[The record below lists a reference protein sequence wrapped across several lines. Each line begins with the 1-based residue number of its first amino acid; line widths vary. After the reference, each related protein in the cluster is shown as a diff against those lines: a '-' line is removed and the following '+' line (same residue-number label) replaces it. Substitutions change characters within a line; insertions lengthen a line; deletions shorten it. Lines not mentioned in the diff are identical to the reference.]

1 LGAYQESDAETVK
14 NMSTKKRRP
23 KQTASFVEAASL
35 SSVDLFRDLPTSCLH
50 ALKEISTTQELKTKH
65 VFFQPGETGHVLFL
79 LEKGSVQTYRM
90 YGDKKLIIAELK
102 PPAIFGEMGCVGQ
115 CMYHC
120 SAQTTSPSRIRII
133 QRNHLEA
140 LLQQYPQMTKR
151 LLDLVSER
159 FLHVLLDL
167 EATSFRQLIPR
178 IASLLLER
186 AKDDC
191 VQNMT
196 HREIAQHLRVYRE
209 SATGA
214 LGELRKAGIITM
226 GRKQIRI
233 VHRGRLE
240 RAARE

>member
-1 LGAYQESDAETVK
+1 LGASQESDPETVK
-14 NMSTKKRRP
+14 NMSTRKERP
-23 KQTASFVEAASL
+23 KQTTSFVEAASL
-35 SSVDLFRDLPTSCLH
+35 SSIDLFRDLPTSCLR
-50 ALKEISTTQELKTKH
+50 ALEKASTTQELEAKH
-65 VFFQPGETGHVLFL
+65 VFFQPGEMGHVLFL
-79 LEKGSVQTYRM
+79 LEKGSVETFRM
-90 YGDKKLIIAELK
+90 YGAKKLIIAELK

-120 SAQTTSPSRIRII
+120 SAQTTSPSRIRVI
-133 QRNHLEA
+133 RRTDLEA
-140 LLQQYPQMTKR
+140 LLQQYPQMTRR

-178 IASLLLER
+178 IAGLLLAR
-186 AKDDC
+186 AEDGC
-191 VQNMT
+191 VQNLT

-209 SATGA
+209 SATAA

-226 GRKQIRI
+226 GRKEIRI
-233 VHRGRLE
+233 VDRVRLE

>member
-1 LGAYQESDAETVK
+1 MREA
-14 NMSTKKRRP
+14 KKRP

-50 ALKEISTTQELKTKH
+50 ALERASTTQELKAKH
-65 VFFQPGETGHVLFL
+65 VFFQPGEMGQVLFL
-79 LEKGSVQTYRM
+79 LEKGSVETYRM
-90 YGDKKLIIAELK
+90 YGEKKLIIAELK

-120 SAQTTSPSRIRII
+120 SAQTTTPSRIRII
-133 QRNHLEA
+133 RRTDLEA
-140 LLQQYPQMTKR
+140 LLQQYPQMTRR

-178 IASLLLER
+178 IASFLLER
-186 AKDDC
+186 AKEDC
-191 VQNMT
+191 VRNMT

-209 SATGA
+209 SATAA

-226 GRKQIRI
+226 GRKEIRI
-233 VHRGRLE
+233 VRRDRLE

>member
-1 LGAYQESDAETVK
+1 
-14 NMSTKKRRP
+14 MSAKRKRP
-23 KQTASFVEAASL
+23 KQTTSFVEAASL

-50 ALKEISTTQELKTKH
+50 ALEEVSTTQELKTKH
-65 VFFQPGETGHVLFL
+65 VFFQPGEMGQVLFL
-79 LEKGSVQTYRM
+79 LEKGSVETYRM

-102 PPAIFGEMGCVGQ
+102 PPSIFGEMGCVGQ

-133 QRNHLEA
+133 RRTDLEA
-140 LLQQYPQMTKR
+140 LLQQYPQMTRR

-167 EATSFRQLIPR
+167 EATAFRQLIPR
-178 IASLLLER
+178 IASLLLAR
-186 AKDDC
+186 AKEDC

-209 SATGA
+209 SATAA

-226 GRKQIRI
+226 GRKEIRI
-233 VHRGRLE
+233 VHRDRLE